1 MTMKSIG
8 IGVPEDL
15 IEQIDKERAREGVR
29 TGTTPSRSAWFRRL
43 ARAELARKRVSSA
56 DAVEA

>member
-43 ARAELARKRVSSA
+43 ARAELGEEASSA